1 MGNCYEDT
9 RPAGGEHTGEIPLQ
23 DQREHFIYN
32 STIISEL
39 RALPAIAKPILNRME
54 ELGPFLADGSTN
66 FGPIYQLK
74 NKSVYQGHQKV
85 TVSISRISYF
95 TGQED

>member
-23 DQREHFIYN
+23 DQREHFVYN

-39 RALPAIAKPILNRME
+39 RTLPAIAKPILNRME

-74 NKSVYQGHQKV
+74 NKAVYQGHQKV

-95 TGQED
+95 TGQEN